1 MEKFLP
7 LLSTRAKQLGAVLLF
22 VLGLAS
28 FASLAQGITPGH
40 SGNYITTW
48 KTDNPGGSGSTQLIL
63 PIHPD
68 ETYNFDLYWEEV
80 NNASNHG
87 TVSGITGPRTLTFP
101 HAGTY
106 RVEIA
111 GTFPRNHFAATGG
124 DNRKLVAINRWGAI
138 QWNTMENAFMNAANV
153 VYQATDAPNLSNV
166 TDLGGMFRN
175 AGLFNGDLS
184 NWDVSNVTRMWAMFE
199 MAESF
204 NGNIRNWD
212 VSNVTDMGS
221 MFFGAGAFNQDIG
234 DWNVSGVQSMIY
246 MFNGASSFNADL
258 SAWNVS
264 SVLDMRHLFFE
275 ATGFNQS
282 LGNWKISSGTNMEL
296 MLDDSGI
303 SRENYD
309 ATLIGWAA
317 QPNVPVGITLGAKG
331 LLYCE
336 AASARQSLITNHSW
350 TINGDVAR
358 CPVEI
363 TPGANNIL
371 YVDIN
376 VNTSASGYTGA
387 GDSWANAIPELRDAL
402 TWAAASWNGGVQGRL
417 QIWVAN
423 GTYLPGADRTASF
436 RLKNYVELYGG
447 FSGDPSETQLS
458 QRNFKANPTILSG
471 DIDRDGTK
479 AGNAYHV
486 VNGAGVNATAKLD
499 GFTVTGGNA
508 DGTGDNSRGGGMHF
522 FNGGPTLLNIMVL
535 NNYATMDGGGIF
547 MTGSWGTVIRN
558 SLFTGNEAGQGGGLF
573 GQNSSI
579 KIANLTFSRNRSIG
593 RGGAIAYGWNG
604 FLTMSN
610 TLIWDNEAEGSTT
623 SWAASF
629 YNAAG
634 SNTLSNNLIANSGGA
649 DPLFRDPANGD
660 YSLQPGS
667 PGMDAGS
674 NDKYT
679 AAGGDLEDD
688 TDLGNNPRVSGFAGG
703 GVIDIGAYE
712 LKGEA
717 VLTPDGQ
724 NILYVDINV
733 NTAAAGY
740 TGSGDSWANAVPQL
754 ADALK
759 WARTQH
765 TGGSPGWDG
774 TNPLKIYVAKGT
786 YLPAYGAAA
795 SDYSSDAG
803 RFNTFVLVPDVKL
816 FGGFDP
822 GNGITG
828 LDDERILPD
837 AENPGGGTV
846 LSGDRGQN
854 DHATDF
860 EGHAEN
866 VKHVMIAVGELGSG
880 SMDGFTIMGGAADGV
895 EGSDPQSEQSIFP
908 GGGGGMLIF
917 SSSPSL
923 TDCLFFRNLA
933 NQGGGIGGSG
943 SNFVLTRCAF
953 VGNSAEDGGG
963 IGNSVGA
970 APVLTECLFS
980 GNVARGT
987 GGAMFNAG
995 SPTITRSR
1003 FIGNSADSGGGMVN
1017 SGGAPSF
1024 EDCEFLENSAHYG
1037 GGIASAGTVTV
1048 NGGGFSG
1055 NSSETDGGAIYS
1067 MQGTL
1072 TITGTT
1078 FMENTSLGRGGA
1090 IRNERSSVTIS
1101 NAKFSKNTSLHGG
1114 AIINENCPSVS
1125 LVGSVISENS
1135 AMVGAAMSSGN
1146 CQSVS
1151 MINCTVTGNKSS
1163 MAEGGVL
1170 THVNAPAVLANL
1182 IIWDNELNG
1191 SSTDPAASLLT
1202 IGDLPVISR
1211 SLIANWGGSAAWD
1224 GSRGVDGG
1232 GNIDTDPLFVD
1243 PANGGYSLQI
1253 CSPAINKGDNAKLP
1267 AGFVEDAAGSPRTV
1281 HAVVD
1286 MGALEY
1292 QDELPVGQLALNSDE
1307 STKIVNGAT
1316 DFLGNDE
1323 ACRLIASV
1331 APHGTNPVSGS
1342 VTARVTIDPQVAYH
1356 NGSPYVQRHYVINAQ
1371 TSGSARITLYFTQ
1384 EEFDNFSAQ
1393 LPDGPLPANPTDGA
1407 KKRNLR
1413 IFQYEGAAGGKP
1425 GDYNGEPVTIVPLE
1439 DDINWDA
1446 VNERW
1451 EVSFNVTGFSGFFA
1465 GSVASPLPV
1474 SLVSFTG
1481 SLKEENSV
1489 SLNWKVVEQHGIAAY
1504 EIEYSAT
1511 GSGFSKIGTVKATD
1525 TEEASYRFSH
1535 AAAAGPKGIAYY
1547 RLRILELDGAHG
1559 YSPVIRVGVST
1570 NVLVKVYPVPA
1581 DNGFWVESAGI
1592 RGTAANLVNVHGT
1605 VVKTWTFSSDKQY
1618 VDTGA
1623 LSTGVYFVRLADG
1636 TSLKVVRK

>member
-80 NNASNHG
+80 GSASNHG
-87 TVSGITGPRTLTFP
+87 TLAGITGPRTLTFP

-111 GTFPRNHFAATGG
+111 GAFPRNHFAATGG

-166 TDLGGMFRN
+166 TDLSGMFRN

-221 MFFGAGAFNQDIG
+221 MFLGAGAFNQDIG

-282 LGNWKISSGTNMEL
+282 LGNWKISTGTNMES

-331 LLYCE
+331 MLYCE
-336 AASARQSLITNHSW
+336 GATARQSLISNHSW

-371 YVDIN
+371 YVDVN
-376 VNTSASGYTGA
+376 VNTSASGYTGV

-522 FNGGPTLLNIMVL
+522 YNGGPTLLNIMVL
-535 NNYATMDGGGIF
+535 NNYATADGGGIF

-579 KIANLTFSRNRSIG
+579 KIANSTFSRNRSAG
-593 RGGAIAYGWNG
+593 RGGGIAYGWNG

-623 SWAASF
+623 SWTASF
-629 YNAAG
+629 FNASG

-667 PGMDAGS
+667 PAMDAGS

-679 AAGGDLEDD
+679 AAGGDLEGD

-712 LKGEA
+712 IKGEA

-733 NTAAAGY
+733 NTAAQGY

-765 TGGSPGWDG
+765 TEGTPGWDG

-816 FGGFDP
+816 YGGFDP
-822 GNGITG
+822 GNGIVA
-828 LDDERILPD
+828 LDDTRILPD
-837 AENPGGGTV
+837 AENPGEGTV
-846 LSGDRGQN
+846 LSGDLGMN
-854 DHATDF
+854 DHAVNF

-866 VKHVMIAVGELGSG
+866 AKHVLLAIGELGSG
-880 SMDGFTIMGGAADGV
+880 SIDGFTITGGSADGV
-895 EGSDPQSEQSIFP
+895 EEADPYNEQSIFP
-908 GGGGGMLIF
+908 AGGGGMLILT
-917 SSSPSL
+917 SSPSL
-923 TDCLFFRNLA
+923 TDCLFFRNYGE
-933 NQGGGIGGSG
+933 GGAGVSSAA
-943 SNFVLTRCAF
+943 SNSLLIRCVF
-953 VGNSAEDGGG
+953 LGNSAKF
-963 IGNSVGA
+963 GA
-970 APVLTECLFS
+970 GMTNGEGSATVLTECVFS
-980 GNVARGT
+980 GNVASAH
-987 GGAMFNAG
+987 GGAMYNYLG
-995 SPTITRSR
+995 GPTVIRGR
-1003 FIGNSADSGGGMVN
+1003 FYGNSAPYGGGIRN
-1017 SGGAPSF
+1017 LQGAPIL
-1024 EDCEFLENSAHYG
+1024 EDCEFLENKADYG
-1037 GGIASAGTVTV
+1037 GGIANSATLSLT
-1048 NGGGFSG
+1048 GGIFLR
-1055 NSSETDGGAIYS
+1055 NSAETDGGAIFNTGGS
-1067 MQGTL
+1067 TSSV
-1072 TITGTT
+1072 TGTI
-1078 FMENTSLGRGGA
+1078 FMENTGERGGA
-1090 IRNERSSVTIS
+1090 IRNNSSVVEMR
-1101 NAKFSKNTSLHGG
+1101 NAKLSKNSATQGG
-1114 AIINENCPSVS
+1114 AISSENCPSIS
-1125 LVGSVISENS
+1125 LVGCVLSENT
-1135 AMVGAAMSSGN
+1135 AMVGAAMSNGLS
-1146 CQSVS
+1146 QSVT
-1151 MINCTVTGNKSS
+1151 MINCTVTGNK
-1163 MAEGGVL
+1163 AATIAGALANVQ
-1170 THVNAPAVLANL
+1170 TPATLSNL
-1182 IIWDNELNG
+1182 IIWGNELNG
-1191 SSTDPAASLLT
+1191 SVSDPAASLLT

-1224 GSRGVDGG
+1224 GSRGVDDG

-1281 HAVVD
+1281 HALVD

-1292 QDELPVGQLALNSDE
+1292 QDELPVGRLALNSDE
-1307 STKIVNGAT
+1307 STKTVNGAT

-1413 IFQYEGAAGGKP
+1413 IFQYEGAAGIKP
-1425 GDYNGEPVTIVPLE
+1425 GDYNGEPVTIVPHE

-1474 SLVSFTG
+1474 RLVSFTG
-1481 SLKEENSV
+1481 SLKEEKSV
-1489 SLNWKVVEQHGIAAY
+1489 LLNWKVVEQHGIAAY
-1504 EIEYSAT
+1504 EIEYSAN

-1535 AAAAGPKGIAYY
+1535 AAAASPKGVAYY
-1547 RLRILELDGAHG
+1547 RLRILELDGTRG
-1559 YSPVIRVGVST
+1559 YSPVIRVGVSA
-1570 NVLVKVYPVPA
+1570 NAMVRVYPMPA

-1592 RGTAANLVNVHGT
+1592 RGTTANLVNVHGT